1 MKKTI
6 GQIIRELRI
15 ELNITQE
22 ELAELISVTPQAI
35 SKWERGVGYPDITQI
50 VPLANV
56 FGVSTDVLLGVFG
69 TNDSEEVEKLTN
81 EIDKNC
87 DDIWTDYECYE
98 KLKDALRKYPNNVK
112 LLDYALSY
120 AMFVATQKRF
130 DEPEIAKIAYND
142 CLKYSNMIIK
152 YSSDVNVILN
162 AHDTMLHLHC
172 RYKEFDK
179 AREHAEAF
187 PVRFIQNKLCQDAT
201 ISTFERN
208 YDKDIETRTQILSG
222 LLRVVEFGVM
232 PLIEDY
238 KRKGQ
243 FEDAISVGE
252 TILNIVKAIYGE
264 EKYTPPFHCAY
275 FLYFQLV
282 HSSILLGN
290 IDKAFEYL
298 EMQYEYC
305 KVANECYNKI
315 TQFEN
320 IAAIRYDKF
329 EFYADKYNIEE
340 YIQHFNWSGYDPI
353 REDERFKTIHE
364 KAKKLANC

>member
-1 MKKTI
+1 MNKSI
-6 GQIIRELRI
+6 GQIIRELRQ
-15 ELNITQE
+15 ERNITQE
-22 ELAELISVTPQAI
+22 DLAELISVTPQAV
-35 SKWERGVGYPDITQI
+35 SKWEREVGYPDITQI

-56 FGVSTDVLLGVFG
+56 FGVSTDVLFGVFG
-69 TNDSEEVEKLTN
+69 TNDNEEVEKITN
-81 EIDKNC
+81 EIDKNNE
-87 DDIWTDYECYE
+87 DIWSDYECYL
-98 KLKDALRKYPNNVK
+98 KLKDALKKYPNNVK
-112 LLDYALSY
+112 LLRHTLSY
-120 AMFVATQKRF
+120 AMFVATQKRL

-142 CLKYSNMIIK
+142 CLKYSNMVVK
-152 YSSDVNVILN
+152 YSSDVNEILS
-162 AHDTMLHLHC
+162 AHSTMLHLHC

-187 PVRFIQNKLCQDAT
+187 PIRFFQNRLCAEAT
-201 ISTFERN
+201 IFTFERN
-208 YDKDIETRTQILSG
+208 FDKDIETRTQILSG
-222 LLRVVEFGVM
+222 LLRVIEFDVM

-252 TILNIVKAIYGE
+252 TILNIIKAIYGE

-275 FLYFQLV
+275 FLYFQLA
-282 HSSILLGN
+282 HSSILLGH

-305 KVANECYNKI
+305 KVANECYNKV

-329 EFYADKYNIEE
+329 EFCADRYHIEE
-340 YIQHFNWSGYDPI
+340 YIEHFGWSGYNPI
-353 REDERFKTIHE
+353 REDERFKAIYE
-364 KAKKLANC
+364 KAKKLKS

>member
-1 MKKTI
+1 MNKTI
-6 GQIIRELRI
+6 GQIIRELRV
-15 ELNITQE
+15 ERNLTQE
-22 ELAELISVTPQAI
+22 ELAELISVTPQAV
-35 SKWERGVGYPDITQI
+35 SKWEREIGYPDITQI

-56 FGVSTDVLLGVFG
+56 FGVSTDILFGISGV
-69 TNDSEEVEKLTN
+69 NDGEEVERLIN
-81 EIDKNC
+81 EINKNS
-87 DDIWTDYECYE
+87 DNTWSDYDCYI
-98 KLKDALRKYPNNVK
+98 KLKDALGKYPNNVK
-112 LLDYALSY
+112 LLDYTLSY

-130 DEPEIAKIAYND
+130 EEAEIAKIAYND
-142 CLKYSNMIIK
+142 CLKYFNMIIK
-152 YSSDVNVILN
+152 YSNDANIILR

-179 AREHAEAF
+179 AREHAKAF
-187 PVRFIQNKLCQDAT
+187 PVSFLQNKLYQDAT

-275 FLYFQLV
+275 FLYFQLA

-290 IDKAFEYL
+290 TDKAFEYL
-298 EMQYEYC
+298 EMQYDYC

-329 EFYADKYNIEE
+329 EFYGDRYHIEE
-340 YIQHFNWSGYDPI
+340 YVEHFNWTGYNPI
-353 REDERFKTIHE
+353 REDERFKLILK
-364 KAKKLANC
+364 KAKKLIE